1 MKNFSNKYIFIY
13 ATILVAVVAV
23 LLSVVAMGLKDRK
36 DANVRNEKMQKLL
49 AAIEVNVEA
58 TAATEEYAKYFTEE
72 YNVNTNGEI
81 VAIYDVVAGEQKQG
95 EVRPFNVALKAEQDK
110 EKVALGSGAFPVY
123 CYSKDGKTGY
133 VLPLYGAGLWGPVW
147 GYMSIADDCN
157 TVQCVVFDHAGET
170 PGLGAEIVT
179 EKFTEPFKGKQ
190 IMDENGIVVSIA
202 VIRNAGDDNI
212 HAVDALSGGTMTS
225 NGVSDML
232 KTDMARY
239 QKFFDNVLAQSNA
252 MSEAVVTEIEN
263 AAIEGDEAC
272 ANADEQGKE
281 AK

>member
-13 ATILVAVVAV
+13 ATVLVAVVAV

-36 DANVRNEKMQKLL
+36 EANVRNEKMQKLL

-58 TAATEEYAKYFTEE
+58 AAATEEYAKYFTEE

-81 VAIYDVVAGEQKQG
+81 IAIYDVVAGEQKQG
-95 EVRPFNVALKAEQDK
+95 DVRPFNVALKAEQAL
-110 EKVALGSGAFPVY
+110 EKTTAGSGAFPVY
-123 CYSKDGKTGY
+123 CYNKDGKSGY
-133 VLPLYGAGLWGPVW
+133 VLPLQGAGLWGDIW
-147 GYMSIADDCN
+147 GYISIADDCT
-157 TVQCVVFDHAGET
+157 TVEGVVFDHAGET
-170 PGLGAEIVT
+170 PGLGAEIAT
-179 EKFTEPFKGKQ
+179 PKFTEPFKGKQ
-190 IMDENGIVVSIA
+190 IMDENGTVVSIA

-232 KTDMARY
+232 KADMARY
-239 QKFFDNVLAQSNA
+239 QKFFDNVLSQNA
-252 MSEAVVTEIEN
+252 TEEVAETGDNIET
-263 AAIEGDEAC
+263 AADGLVAG
-272 ANADEQGKE
+272 EQGKE